1 MAFGRFERTP
11 GQTPMREINVTPL
24 VDVMMV
30 LLVIFILTA
39 PLLGSALK
47 LDLPQAQG
55 ASASA
60 AAQAVRLSVDAQG
73 QVFLDDQPMALD
85 ALAQALKSR
94 AAQAI
99 AAGQA
104 ELPEVQ
110 LQADTQVPY
119 GRVVEVMDLAQLA
132 GLNRMGFVTQRKPDT
147 PKP

>member
-11 GQTPMREINVTPL
+11 GQAPMSEINVTPL

-73 QVFLDDQPMALD
+73 QVFLDDQPMTLD
-85 ALAQALKSR
+85 ALAQALKAR
-94 AAQAI
+94 AAQSI
-99 AAGQA
+99 AAGQV

-132 GLNRMGFVTQRKPDT
+132 GLNRMGFVTQRKPDA

>member
-1 MAFGRFERTP
+1 MS
-11 GQTPMREINVTPL
+11 EINVTPL

-73 QVFLDDQPMALD
+73 QVFLDDQPMTLD
-85 ALAQALKSR
+85 ALAQALKAR
-94 AAQAI
+94 AAQSI
-99 AAGQA
+99 AAGQV

-132 GLNRMGFVTQRKPDT
+132 GLNRMGFVTQRKPDA